1 MIYSLLRETPL
12 RCLSLGRIFTPSQGG
27 VFVLQQRTS
36 TYGSEDLRMFNDT
49 SIPLFLIGEL
59 VADLRANDRDTF

>member
-1 MIYSLLRETPL
+1 
-12 RCLSLGRIFTPSQGG
+12 
-27 VFVLQQRTS
+27 
-36 TYGSEDLRMFNDT
+36 MFNDT